1 MVILGKCWEN
11 TKRIVN
17 VDRECCHEHHEH
29 GHVGPIL
36 PYCILLHSGN
46 CLFRM
51 LFFAVISSHPGVMK
65 SIYLCFPLRSIK
77 GWQNKAQRTSR
88 EDPVDVAAQCFFVY
102 LDLKYSGER
111 FTSTSHLC
119 WLNFELW
126 YPHEKWC
133 GFNQACLQAN
143 LQCCLL
149 NRGVFSHRNAATNR
163 ESSVLAGAFWV

>member
-1 MVILGKCWEN
+1 MNSGISTVAAVKADTGLNKVVDAACTEDSPTLLPTHGFAPITAHTVGILGKCWEN

-88 EDPVDVAAQCFFVY
+88 EDPVDVAAQCFF
-102 LDLKYSGER
+102 
-111 FTSTSHLC
+111 
-119 WLNFELW
+119 
-126 YPHEKWC
+126 
-133 GFNQACLQAN
+133 CL
-143 LQCCLL
+143 
-149 NRGVFSHRNAATNR
+149 S
-163 ESSVLAGAFWV
+163 